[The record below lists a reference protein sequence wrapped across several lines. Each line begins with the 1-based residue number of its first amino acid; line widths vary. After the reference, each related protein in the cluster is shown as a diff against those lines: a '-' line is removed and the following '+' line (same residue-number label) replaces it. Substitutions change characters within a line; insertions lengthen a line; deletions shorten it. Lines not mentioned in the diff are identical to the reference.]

1 VTTNPPFSQRQAD
14 WFRADYAVI
23 GATLAIVGENLAEAA
38 DVRAGERVLDVA
50 TGSGNVALAAARRF
64 AHVTATDI
72 VPALLERGRQR
83 AQAEGLPVAF
93 RIGDAQGLPFADAS
107 FDVVLSSLGAMYAA
121 DPEAAAREMRR
132 VLRPGGRIG
141 LACWTDGGFVGQV
154 FRLFDA
160 HRPPTAAPAASSLAW
175 GATAHLAALFGAA
188 PAQMLARHRR
198 FHFRYRSAAHWLQ
211 VFRDFHGPM
220 HAAFAALDGAAQQ
233 RLECELMALLAAW
246 NSGGAASLVIGAE
259 YLEAVITPRSCS

>member
-23 GATLAIVGENLAEAA
+23 GATLAIVGENLVEAA

-50 TGSGNVALAAARRF
+50 AGTGNAALAAARRY

-72 VPALLERGRQR
+72 VPALLERGHQR

-93 RIGDAQGLPFADAS
+93 RIGDAQKLPFADAS

-121 DPEAAAREMRR
+121 DAEACAGEMRR

-141 LACWTDGGFVGQV
+141 VACWTDGGFVGQV

-160 HRPPTAAPAASSLAW
+160 HRPAGAASPLAW
-175 GATAHLAALFGAA
+175 GAPAHLARLFGCA
-188 PAQMLARHRR
+188 PAHMLARHRR
-198 FHFRYRSAAHWLQ
+198 FDFRYRSAAHWLQ

-220 HAAFAALDGAAQQ
+220 HAAFAALDSAAQQ
-233 RLECELMALLAAW
+233 RLEHALLALLAAW
-246 NSGGAASLVIGAE
+246 NSGGATSLVVGAE
-259 YLEAVITPRSCS
+259 YLEAVITQRN